1 MYDEKIRALRM
12 ERQHLLT
19 PANETE
25 YDALYRDLQPGQNV
39 YWNGFGQPPTL
50 SFRADFDDLVY
61 NKSRQFRREL
71 IKGRFAGGNLG
82 WILPEDLELFAALYR
97 KPLKNATM
105 TQQMLLERIEMSG
118 PYTIGQLKEESGLL
132 VKEITP
138 ALHRLQEAFLIYE
151 DQYDGEWD
159 RGWYR
164 FGEFFSDFSLDRY
177 TKTEALKIVLRRF
190 AHRFFLF
197 RNGYGFGRAKAH
209 AHGFVAPD
217 LFERVVLADGR
228 LHDVDDGRAAVDDDP
243 LAVFFALDARLGK
256 TGFAHR
262 VAHAGGQRLGLAV
275 AGAAGDDDALKQRRE
290 MLRIKNLNVLRLDV
304 FEAVHNGAL
313 QFLGVFFG
321 GGFRSHRVINRVGGV
336 QYTAPRQAA
345 QGFAARPAAGRAGA
359 GYAVAAPGEWR
370 WS

>member
-39 YWNGFGQPPTL
+39 CWNGFGQPPTL
-50 SFRADFDDLVY
+50 SFRADFDDLAY

-164 FGEFFSDFSLDRY
+164 FDEFFSDFSLDRY

-190 AHRFFLF
+190 AHRFVWFTPAMAKSFYKLPEKEIKLAIAGLVSEDVLVESDGGYLLKEDAETLKTYTAPEFHSVYALHRNDPLYKAFEPALKSLAKSLTEGLPYDCDPLQYLLIDGVFHGAVVGHF
-197 RNGYGFGRAKAH
+197 RNGPY
-209 AHGFVAPD
+209 D
-217 LFERVVLADGR
+217 LN
-228 LHDVDDGRAAVDDDP
+228 DVRIDDASLLSWKEDIIAAVQT
-243 LAVFFALDARLGK
+243 VNF
-256 TGFAHR
+256 
-262 VAHAGGQRLGLAV
+262 
-275 AGAAGDDDALKQRRE
+275 
-290 MLRIKNLNVLRLDV
+290 
-304 FEAVHNGAL
+304 GAL
-313 QFLGVFFG
+313 PQRFM
-321 GGFRSHRVINRVGGV
+321 
-336 QYTAPRQAA
+336 
-345 QGFAARPAAGRAGA
+345 
-359 GYAVAAPGEWR
+359 GEKP
-370 WS
+370 

>member
-1 MYDEKIRALRM
+1 MKKYAPCAWAPASP
-12 ERQHLLT
+12 H

-25 YDALYRDLQPGQNV
+25 YDALYRDLQPGRTSTGTALGNR
-39 YWNGFGQPPTL
+39 PR
-50 SFRADFDDLVY
+50 FRSARISTTSSIIKAASSAV
-61 NKSRQFRREL
+61 NSS
-71 IKGRFAGGNLG
+71 KGRFAGGNLG

-190 AHRFFLF
+190 AHRFVWFTPAM
-197 RNGYGFGRAKAH
+197 AKS
-209 AHGFVAPD
+209 FYKLP
-217 LFERVVLADGR
+217 E
-228 LHDVDDGRAAVDDDP
+228 
-243 LAVFFALDARLGK
+243 K
-256 TGFAHR
+256 
-262 VAHAGGQRLGLAV
+262 
-275 AGAAGDDDALKQRRE
+275 
-290 MLRIKNLNVLRLDV
+290 
-304 FEAVHNGAL
+304 
-313 QFLGVFFG
+313 
-321 GGFRSHRVINRVGGV
+321 RSSSR
-336 QYTAPRQAA
+336 
-345 QGFAARPAAGRAGA
+345 
-359 GYAVAAPGEWR
+359 
-370 WS
+370 